1 MANNSMSRRDRETE
15 EMVSALRRHVGLLED
30 YTRKVYS
37 EANADYAGELAGK
50 LRLLATKFGS
60 NKPLL
65 IELMKRTEIEP
76 LVTLGG
82 PPLLREPGRPGPGDK
97 ITLTEYLELEAVG
110 IRVESGEFVML
121 NKNQFIRAWAEQ
133 TGSSH
138 EDWKM
143 DHALSAILSSP
154 IFIGGV
160 QGALAE
166 LKVTTETV
174 LHVAHRF
181 LAELKGKVTND
192 A

>member
-1 MANNSMSRRDRETE
+1 MADNFKSRRDREIE
-15 EMVSALRRHVGLLED
+15 EMLSALRRHVVLLED
-30 YTRKVYS
+30 YARKVYS
-37 EANADYAGELAGK
+37 EGNADYAGEVAGK
-50 LRLLATKFGS
+50 LRLLVTKFGS

-65 IELMKRTEIEP
+65 IELMKKTEIKP

-82 PPLLREPGRPGPGDK
+82 PPILREPGRPAPGDK
-97 ITLTEYLELEAVG
+97 ITLTEYLELEAIG

-143 DHALSAILSSP
+143 DHVLSAILSSP
-154 IFIGGV
+154 IFIGGIH
-160 QGALAE
+160 GALAE
-166 LKVTTETV
+166 LKVTTDTV

-181 LAELKGKVTND
+181 LTELKGN
-192 A
+192 